1 MGFFWVWKTIYF
13 QGKQFIFS
21 SYFYSV
27 NFDLQK
33 SKILDLMTVF
43 LLFHLLKLII
53 LLTAL
58 SSKFQNEKVMC
69 CKAAETFI
77 NGSLSLSWLA
87 LLHYFDRGLFEELLQ
102 NKLALWP
109 IVRFSYFYTATLS
122 LSLSI
127 SSPTITH
134 TQTRILKF
142 QQWPADSK
150 VSIVK
155 SFYMCVSVRVVCVLF
170 LLFNV

>member
-1 MGFFWVWKTIYF
+1 M
-13 QGKQFIFS
+13 
-21 SYFYSV
+21 
-27 NFDLQK
+27 
-33 SKILDLMTVF
+33 
-43 LLFHLLKLII
+43 
-53 LLTAL
+53 AL
-58 SSKFQNEKVMC
+58 SLK
-69 CKAAETFI
+69 
-77 NGSLSLSWLA
+77 WLA
-87 LLHYFDRGLFEELLQ
+87 LLHYFDRSLFEELLQ

-142 QQWPADSK
+142 QQWPADSE

-170 LLFNV
+170 LLFNVLAFQVGVFLREYQKEPTFTEREKRRPHVSGIIVLK